1 MNEMYYNNQQPFN
14 HVYAYA
20 RVSSSDQNEARQIA
34 AFEQLGIPKEHI
46 YLDKMSGKNFDRPA
60 YRKLLR
66 KLKKGSILYLKSL
79 DRLGRNYEQILKEW
93 RHINQEIGADIV
105 ILDMPLLDTRSHKD
119 LIGTLISD
127 IIIALLSYVA
137 QTEREMIHA
146 RQAEGILEAKK
157 RGVKFGRPPAVLPAN
172 FSAIYFKWKR
182 KKITAN
188 TAASLCKCSR
198 STFYSFVKTY
208 ENSLTVKLSQK
219 AE

>member
-1 MNEMYYNNQQPFN
+1 
-14 HVYAYA
+14 
-20 RVSSSDQNEARQIA
+20 
-34 AFEQLGIPKEHI
+34 
-46 YLDKMSGKNFDRPA
+46 
-60 YRKLLR
+60 
-66 KLKKGSILYLKSL
+66 
-79 DRLGRNYEQILKEW
+79 
-93 RHINQEIGADIV
+93 
-105 ILDMPLLDTRSHKD
+105 MPLLDTRSHKD

-198 STFYSFVKTY
+198 STFYRFVKTY